1 MGQFES
7 SNYKWMLYCYCHNLL
22 RIAPVISNIDVLR
35 LHYHHQK
42 WTHAHKNFVV
52 KFARNII
59 AMTIFFRFYI
69 FSHSWYQLRDFEF
82 ISLLLASFTFI
93 HLEWFQLIFFTLLSC
108 GAKTKNTQRKRS
120 SKHIE
125 FCKIR
130 KK

>member
-59 AMTIFFRFYI
+59 AMTIFFSILYLLSFVIPIARFWVY
-69 FSHSWYQLRDFEF
+69 FA
-82 ISLLLASFTFI
+82 ASRFI
-93 HLEWFQLIFFTLLSC
+93 HIHPSWVISIDFFTLLSC